1 MPPVRMAPFEDR
13 DWSYPRHR
21 RHSLW
26 AAMRG
31 TGSLPGGKFLCVVI
45 RLTLLP
51 WVLREVFHRKKV
63 TILLYHDPSP
73 RTFASHLATLEK
85 TYNIVSLRRF
95 VEAHLAGTLA
105 GLPPKSLVL
114 TFDDGHR
121 GNYALKS
128 LLQDLPAPPT
138 IFVCSGVIGTS
149 NRFWFQ
155 LSSDCEPLKRIPDDE
170 RLAELAAHEEEHRS
184 SEVEPEALS
193 REQIAELKPFVD
205 FESHTISHPILPYCN
220 EAKAWTEISDSK
232 RLLESSYG
240 LSVFALSYPNGD
252 YSAREVMFARKAG
265 YTCGLSV
272 DFGFNSA
279 GTDLYRVRRIA
290 IDDEDDSNKLVLKAC
305 GLWGFVKRLVV
316 TPTYGYTETPAVDS

>member
-1 MPPVRMAPFEDR
+1 M
-13 DWSYPRHR
+13 R
-21 RHSLW
+21 RSGSPS
-26 AAMRG
+26 RG
-31 TGSLPGGKFLCVVI
+31 KLLCVVI

-51 WVLREVFHRKKV
+51 WVLREVFQRRKV

-73 RTFASHLATLEK
+73 RRFANHLAILKK

-128 LLQDLPAPPT
+128 LLQELPAPPT

-155 LSSDCEPLKRIPDDE
+155 LIADSEPLKRIPDDE
-170 RLAELAAHEEEHRS
+170 RLAELGAHEEEHRS
-184 SEVEPEALS
+184 PQVEPEALS
-193 REQIAELKPFVD
+193 REQIAELKPYVD
-205 FESHTISHPILPYCN
+205 FESHTISHPILPYCDG
-220 EAKAWTEISDSK
+220 AKAWTEIRDS
-232 RLLESSYG
+232 RRQLESSYG

-252 YSAREVMFARKAG
+252 YSAREVMFARRAG
-265 YTCGLSV
+265 YSCGLSV

-279 GTDLYRVRRIA
+279 RTDLYRVRRIA
-290 IDDEDDSNKLVLKAC
+290 IDDEDDSHKLMLKAC
-305 GLWGFVKRLVV
+305 GLWGFLKRFVAK
-316 TPTYGYTETPAVDS
+316 PSYGYTEKPAVDG